1 MVLQLVS
8 VLLHGREAKLIAD
21 RAADVISGVQ
31 NLREAV
37 YEDYSENVAI
47 LLATSSKSTACPM
60 DPSVRQRCA

>member
-37 YEDYSENVAI
+37 YEYAFLFARRNRAGLI
-47 LLATSSKSTACPM
+47 
-60 DPSVRQRCA
+60 

>member
-37 YEDYSENVAI
+37 YE
-47 LLATSSKSTACPM
+47 
-60 DPSVRQRCA
+60 

>member
-1 MVLQLVS
+1 MVFAVVTSGRLTSMPVSGEYKMVLQLVS

-37 YEDYSENVAI
+37 YE
-47 LLATSSKSTACPM
+47 
-60 DPSVRQRCA
+60 